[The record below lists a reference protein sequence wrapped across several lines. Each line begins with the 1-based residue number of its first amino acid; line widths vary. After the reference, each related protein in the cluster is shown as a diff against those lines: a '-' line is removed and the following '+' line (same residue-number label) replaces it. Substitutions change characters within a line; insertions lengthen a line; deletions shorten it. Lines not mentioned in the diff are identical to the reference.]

1 MRKDAKDNLRCG
13 ERICA
18 TLEDLS
24 DEMLPKK
31 NEKKKIQESKRGE
44 KSVIK
49 SYKSHR
55 LSRAERNKKDRKKKL
70 RPETK
75 KREIHAIEAIFYRF
89 SRIKGGKA
97 TFSYKKR
104 CKYLIKF

>member
-13 ERICA
+13 GLICA
-18 TLEDLS
+18 PLGDLS

-31 NEKKKIQESKRGE
+31 NEKKKMQERKRRK

-55 LSRAERNKKDRKKKL
+55 LPRAERNKKDRKKTL

-75 KREIHAIEAIFYRF
+75 KREIHAIEAIFLPF
-89 SRIKGGKA
+89 F
-97 TFSYKKR
+97 TNKR
-104 CKYLIKF
+104 WKSDIFL